1 MGLATGA
8 TMNPIFDS
16 LVRRHREAGLS
27 FSRVRAF
34 HLDEYWPLKR
44 DDTAGFAASLE
55 ARFIGKV
62 DFLEDSFTPF
72 PPSTVSAGVEKS
84 CAAYCKAIAMAGGI
98 NLQVVG
104 VGVNGHLAFNEPG
117 SEVDSRAR
125 KVNLAPETLARMPDG
140 VNYNEALT
148 LGIAD
153 ILEAKE
159 ILFVAT
165 GADKSKAVQRALK
178 VPPSADCPASFLQK
192 HPSVTWL
199 IDVAAASLLQG

>member
-1 MGLATGA
+1 MKQTIEVVSEPLAVADIAAQRIERRIQAAYEREDPFVLGLATGA

-72 PPSTVSAGVEKS
+72 PSSTVSAGVEKS

-125 KVNLAPETLARMPDG
+125 KV
-140 VNYNEALT
+140 
-148 LGIAD
+148 
-153 ILEAKE
+153 
-159 ILFVAT
+159 
-165 GADKSKAVQRALK
+165 
-178 VPPSADCPASFLQK
+178 
-192 HPSVTWL
+192 
-199 IDVAAASLLQG
+199 